1 MNDSYTKQ
9 IWYDYP
15 NTSTPIT
22 AERLNHM
29 EDGIEGAWEHGG
41 GGSSMPTGSIIQFAG
56 STAPSGYMICDGS
69 AISRTT
75 YANLFNVIGT
85 TYGVGDES
93 TTFNIPNLKG
103 KIGVGLDSNDTD
115 FDTLGETGGEKT
127 HTLTTQE
134 MPSHYHD
141 ENYGSARWVDSGGL
155 GVQSP
160 GNKVS
165 YGGGG
170 SEKINITAN
179 TGGGQAHN
187 NLQPYVILNYIIK
200 VS

>member
-1 MNDSYTKQ
+1 
-9 IWYDYP
+9 
-15 NTSTPIT
+15 
-22 AERLNHM
+22 
-29 EDGIEGAWEHGG
+29 
-41 GGSSMPTGSIIQFAG
+41 
-56 STAPSGYMICDGS
+56 
-69 AISRTT
+69 
-75 YANLFNVIGT
+75 
-85 TYGVGDES
+85 
-93 TTFNIPNLKG
+93 
-103 KIGVGLDSNDTD
+103 
-115 FDTLGETGGEKT
+115 
-127 HTLTTQE
+127 

-155 GVQSP
+155 GAQGS